1 MEKDENK
8 YLKISLDSYNNAIKV
23 LNELQISAGIQN
35 AMRLAQVG
43 QFLSQVSI
51 IEEEAKDG
59 E

>member
-51 IEEEAKDG
+51 IEEEVQ
-59 E
+59 